1 MLTLALRTTHLRT
14 PWPVGSSGVGHTIS
28 ERIPGGGRRT
38 RGGSRRPRV
47 RGIASLACGD
57 VRLARSGRAHIRSAP
72 LEELRSRPSRRS
84 ADPQTILRG
93 LGQTDGQRQGRKLNG
108 RYTDAERKR
117 DQQLPWILSS
127 ANLVQSRKNARFHPN
142 LMAHS
147 LKNQAYFSP
156 SHTLIRKISR
166 RGAEFSH
173 PIDAKP
179 CWSPCPWTRS
189 PSHAWPAKIRFAL
202 SLGYNVCMSWQK
214 NPGTCST
221 KPFLRATQR

>member
-1 MLTLALRTTHLRT
+1 MCKSEVANTARARPRSPPHRARTIPTAHSRETRHLR
-14 PWPVGSSGVGHTIS
+14 SLAA
-28 ERIPGGGRRT
+28 R
-38 RGGSRRPRV
+38 SRRPFC
-47 RGIASLACGD
+47 GPHGCPPIA
-57 VRLARSGRAHIRSAP
+57 
-72 LEELRSRPSRRS
+72 
-84 ADPQTILRG
+84 
-93 LGQTDGQRQGRKLNG
+93 
-108 RYTDAERKR
+108 
-117 DQQLPWILSS
+117 LPWILSS

>member
-1 MLTLALRTTHLRT
+1 M
-14 PWPVGSSGVGHTIS
+14 
-28 ERIPGGGRRT
+28 
-38 RGGSRRPRV
+38 
-47 RGIASLACGD
+47 
-57 VRLARSGRAHIRSAP
+57 RSAP
-72 LEELRSRPSRRS
+72 W
-84 ADPQTILRG
+84 
-93 LGQTDGQRQGRKLNG
+93 
-108 RYTDAERKR
+108 
-117 DQQLPWILSS
+117 LPWILSS

-202 SLGYNVCMSWQK
+202 SLGYNVCVSWQK
-214 NPGTCST
+214 ILGNMLHQAVLAGNATLSVGECHRVRLRGEVHGRAHRRAHGHSSWGLGAHTEPPGASCSLYFSASDT
-221 KPFLRATQR
+221 PSSSIWHGDGQQGRP

>member
-1 MLTLALRTTHLRT
+1 MPAHKT
-14 PWPVGSSGVGHTIS
+14 PARKAFFCRCGAHASPVS
-28 ERIPGGGRRT
+28 P
-38 RGGSRRPRV
+38 
-47 RGIASLACGD
+47 
-57 VRLARSGRAHIRSAP
+57 P
-72 LEELRSRPSRRS
+72 LVLV
-84 ADPQTILRG
+84 
-93 LGQTDGQRQGRKLNG
+93 
-108 RYTDAERKR
+108 
-117 DQQLPWILSS
+117 WILSS

-147 LKNQAYFSP
+147 LKNQAYFSS

-202 SLGYNVCMSWQK
+202 SLGYNVCMSWQT

>member
-1 MLTLALRTTHLRT
+1 MLPRHYEPTGAPSHALWANGTLQPAYRRRSREVGQAGRAGLVGIVWRLLTEALSVPHRQPGAGSRTCQAYGVRSNLRHVPSDEGARDLGKT
-14 PWPVGSSGVGHTIS
+14 RFNEVFGGVGI
-28 ERIPGGGRRT
+28 
-38 RGGSRRPRV
+38 V
-47 RGIASLACGD
+47 
-57 VRLARSGRAHIRSAP
+57 
-72 LEELRSRPSRRS
+72 
-84 ADPQTILRG
+84 
-93 LGQTDGQRQGRKLNG
+93 
-108 RYTDAERKR
+108 
-117 DQQLPWILSS
+117 WILSS
-127 ANLVQSRKNARFHPN
+127 ENLVQSRKNARFHPN

>member
-1 MLTLALRTTHLRT
+1 MLCQLCQLGRRKTGAGAGG
-14 PWPVGSSGVGHTIS
+14 GSSADSARRLRSSASKLAVMKCEGCHGLIGWGRMM
-28 ERIPGGGRRT
+28 EPGGRAMVHVE
-38 RGGSRRPRV
+38 GGCKAV
-47 RGIASLACGD
+47 ADAALAKA
-57 VRLARSGRAHIRSAP
+57 VAVSVV
-72 LEELRSRPSRRS
+72 
-84 ADPQTILRG
+84 
-93 LGQTDGQRQGRKLNG
+93 
-108 RYTDAERKR
+108 
-117 DQQLPWILSS
+117 WILSS

>member
-1 MLTLALRTTHLRT
+1 MWKARRDLLDGDPAQLLQVLLAKRTGERGSKTH
-14 PWPVGSSGVGHTIS
+14 S
-28 ERIPGGGRRT
+28 
-38 RGGSRRPRV
+38 
-47 RGIASLACGD
+47 
-57 VRLARSGRAHIRSAP
+57 
-72 LEELRSRPSRRS
+72 
-84 ADPQTILRG
+84 
-93 LGQTDGQRQGRKLNG
+93 K
-108 RYTDAERKR
+108 
-117 DQQLPWILSS
+117 LPWILSS